1 MLRNQKQNR
10 KRLSVSIVMGLCA
23 LAITGT
29 IMGDIQSGTTIVDL
43 RINETLPMNSQPP
56 KSPLSGGL

>member
-23 LAITGT
+23 LAITST
-29 IMGDIQSGTTIVDL
+29 VMGDIQSGTTNNVEWYVKVSSLAYDS
-43 RINETLPMNSQPP
+43 TY
-56 KSPLSGGL
+56 